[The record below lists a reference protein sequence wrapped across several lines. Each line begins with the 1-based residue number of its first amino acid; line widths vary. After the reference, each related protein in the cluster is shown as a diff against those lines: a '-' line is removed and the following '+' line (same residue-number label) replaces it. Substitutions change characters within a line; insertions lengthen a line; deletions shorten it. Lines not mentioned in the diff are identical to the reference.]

1 MEANGRTEGGMCKNS
16 RERWGRW
23 GRLNAKISQ
32 ICPLPSDGDPVVY
45 MGVYKVCTR
54 ILVSIGYGANIYCT
68 PLHSSTVFL

>member
-1 MEANGRTEGGMCKNS
+1 MCKNS

-45 MGVYKVCTR
+45 MGVSNVCTR
-54 ILVSIGYGANIYCT
+54 ILVSIGYGVPTYTALLYT
-68 PLHSSTVFL
+68 PLQYFSK